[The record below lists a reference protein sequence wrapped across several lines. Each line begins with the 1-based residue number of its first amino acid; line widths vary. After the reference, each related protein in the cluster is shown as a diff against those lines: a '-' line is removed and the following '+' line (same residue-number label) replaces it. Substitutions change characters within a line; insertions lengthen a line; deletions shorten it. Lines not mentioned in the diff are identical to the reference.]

1 MKRSIRFR
9 IFCAAAVCAALS
21 LAGWISAA
29 SAADPISG
37 LWKEV
42 STPKHENSYVVF
54 SQDAGMLFVTCYW
67 EFEGTPIVWHGVGS
81 AWGNQVEYA
90 YKSTRIRSGWDPI
103 GKHELTLSADGKT
116 LSGTWKNTR
125 GESGPLKFIRIK

>member
-1 MKRSIRFR
+1 VKKGIHFR
-9 IFCAAAVCAALS
+9 IFYVAAVFAVLS
-21 LAGWISAA
+21 LAGGIQVAT
-29 SAADPISG
+29 AADSISG

-54 SQDAGMLFVTCYW
+54 SQDAGLLFVTCYW

-90 YKSTRIRSGWDPI
+90 YKSTKIRSGWDPV
-103 GKHELTLSADGKT
+103 GKQEMTLSPDGKT
-116 LSGTWKNTR
+116 LTGTWKNTR
-125 GESGPLKFIRIK
+125 GESGPLKFIKIK

>member
-9 IFCAAAVCAALS
+9 IFCAAAGCAALS

-90 YKSTRIRSGWDPI
+90 YKSTRIRSGWDPV
-103 GKHELTLSADGKT
+103 GKQELTLSADGKT
-116 LSGTWKNTR
+116 LSGT
-125 GESGPLKFIRIK
+125 

>member
-1 MKRSIRFR
+1 LTLEGSFQ
-9 IFCAAAVCAALS
+9 
-21 LAGWISAA
+21 AA

-54 SQDAGMLFVTCYW
+54 SQDAGMLFVARYW
-67 EFEGTPIVWHGVGS
+67 EFEGTSIVWHGIELV
-81 AWGNQVEYA
+81 WGNQVEYA

-103 GKHELTLSADGKT
+103 GKHEMTLSSDGKT
-116 LSGTWKNTR
+116 LTGTWKNSR
-125 GESGPLKFIRIK
+125 GESGPLKFIKIK